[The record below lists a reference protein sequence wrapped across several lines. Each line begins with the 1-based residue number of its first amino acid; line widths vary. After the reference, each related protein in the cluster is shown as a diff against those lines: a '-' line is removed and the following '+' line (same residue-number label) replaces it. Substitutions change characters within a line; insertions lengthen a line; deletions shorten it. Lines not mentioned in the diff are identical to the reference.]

1 MNGTM
6 HTAIIRTFVESR
18 RAVHEVLS
26 ALWDLLQAGSVM
38 EWPDDDPPVEPA
50 PVLAHSPAPRLRGQ
64 LRGPTRRAKLS
75 PTSNAALRLITPRS
89 LKDSFPRPPS
99 DGEVGSPLTSGE
111 FA

>member
-6 HTAIIRTFVESR
+6 HTAIMRTFVASR

-38 EWPDDDPPVEPA
+38 EWPDDDPAVEPA
-50 PVLAHSPAPRLRGQ
+50 PVMAHSPAPRLRGQ
-64 LRGPTRRAKLS
+64 LRGPARRPKLS

-89 LKDSFPRPPS
+89 LSDSFPRPFS
-99 DGEVGSPLTSGE
+99 DAEVGSPLTARE
-111 FA
+111 FT